1 MDNILN
7 FSNPKIVLKKA
18 KKIYGKSTIIFLSD
32 KPKKKYMILNPYTNK
47 FIYFGQMGY
56 QDFTKTGD
64 EIKRNNYLN
73 RTANMRGNWKS
84 NLYSP
89 NNLSRNLLW

>member
-47 FIYFGQMGY
+47 FVYFGQMGY
-56 QDFTKTGD
+56 QDFTFHKNETRR
-64 EIKRNNYLN
+64 KNYLS
-73 RTANMRGNWKS
+73 RTANMRGNWK
-84 NLYSP
+84 NDPYSS